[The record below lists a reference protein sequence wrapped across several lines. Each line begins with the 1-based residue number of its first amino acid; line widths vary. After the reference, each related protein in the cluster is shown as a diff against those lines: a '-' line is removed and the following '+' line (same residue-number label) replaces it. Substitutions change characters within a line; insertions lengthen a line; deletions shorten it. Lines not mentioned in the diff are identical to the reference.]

1 MNTYT
6 FDAQA
11 FEKSVKNTPL
21 QSVAAQL
28 ANSIQ
33 AQGHALKH
41 GHLPRWQSAL
51 EQLPRLEPLPACNY
65 SINNGVVC
73 LNPKLN
79 PEQHTNLI
87 QALKDLMPWRKGP
100 FQIAD
105 ITIDTEWRSD
115 WKWDRLAPHI
125 SSLTDKTVL
134 DVGCGSG
141 YHLWRMHEAGAQTVL
156 GIDPSLL
163 FVHQFAAIQ
172 HFAAQPGIHLL
183 PLSMEALPANLH
195 LFDTVFS
202 MGVLYHRRDP
212 LEHLRALKQAMTSA
226 GELVLETLVI
236 PGTSDDALA
245 IDDRYANMR
254 NLYELPTVSRL
265 CQWLIDAGLKNPRV
279 VDVTV
284 TQCTEQRSTPWMT
297 SHSLDQA
304 LDPDDDSKTMEGHPR
319 PLRAIVL
326 ANAS

>member
-1 MNTYT
+1 MNTYE
-6 FDAQA
+6 FDTVA
-11 FEKSVKNTPL
+11 FELAVKGSPL
-21 QSVAAQL
+21 EPVAAQL

-41 GHLPRWQSAL
+41 GHLPRWQAAL
-51 EQLPRLEPLPACNY
+51 ERLPQLGSVPTHPY
-65 SINNGVVC
+65 TINDGVVS
-73 LNPKLN
+73 LSPTLSA
-79 PEQHTNLI
+79 EQHENVVL
-87 QALKDLMPWRKGP
+87 AFKDLMPWRKGP

-105 ITIDTEWRSD
+105 INIDTEWRSD

-125 SSLTDKTVL
+125 SSLAGKTVL

-141 YHLWRMHEAGAQTVL
+141 YHLWRMHAAGATTVL

-163 FVHQFAAIQ
+163 FVQQFAAIQ

-212 LEHLRALKQAMTSA
+212 LEHLRALKAAMSA
-226 GELVLETLVI
+226 TGELVMETLVI
-236 PGTSDDALA
+236 PGTGDDALA
-245 IDDRYANMR
+245 IDGRYANMR
-254 NLYELPTVSRL
+254 NLYELPTVARL
-265 CQWLIDAGLKNPRV
+265 CQWLIDAGLQNPRV

-284 TQCTEQRSTPWMT
+284 TQCSEQRSTPWMT
-297 SHSLDQA
+297 SHSLQQA
-304 LDPDDDSKTMEGHPR
+304 LHPDDESKTIEGHPR

-326 ANAS
+326 AKY